1 MALFGRAG
9 RTHNP
14 AIWIRR
20 LIAEGSQ
27 IITRR
32 GGDENDRG
40 KNLPPMH
47 PGRVLELEF
56 LKPLGLTPYKLAK
69 EIGVPAPRVYDIVR
83 GKRGISA
90 DTALRLARF
99 FGTSAWLWMNL
110 QTHYDLEIEED
121 RVGDSLEKEIQ
132 PFAYTPPE

>member
-1 MALFGRAG
+1 MTEER
-9 RTHNP
+9 
-14 AIWIRR
+14 IY
-20 LIAEGSQ
+20 
-27 IITRR
+27 
-32 GGDENDRG
+32 
-40 KNLPPMH
+40 PPMH

-56 LKPLGLTPYKLAK
+56 LEPLGLTPYKLAK
-69 EIGVPAPRVYDIVR
+69 EIGVPAPRVYDLVR

-90 DTALRLARF
+90 DTALGLARF
-99 FGTSAWLWMNL
+99 FGTSARFWMNL

>member
-1 MALFGRAG
+1 MTEER
-9 RTHNP
+9 
-14 AIWIRR
+14 IY
-20 LIAEGSQ
+20 
-27 IITRR
+27 
-32 GGDENDRG
+32 
-40 KNLPPMH
+40 PPMH

-56 LKPLGLTPYKLAK
+56 LEPLGLTPYKLAK

-99 FGTSAWLWMNL
+99 FGTSARFWMNL